1 MDMSVQNSDDPRI
14 NLYMQ
19 VAKLCERTKE
29 MSDDISEI
37 KRRLNHLS
45 TKIADIEKDIV
56 KMGIFWKILTVL
68 SPAITVALI
77 KVVFGSVL

>member
-1 MDMSVQNSDDPRI
+1 MSVQNSDDPRI